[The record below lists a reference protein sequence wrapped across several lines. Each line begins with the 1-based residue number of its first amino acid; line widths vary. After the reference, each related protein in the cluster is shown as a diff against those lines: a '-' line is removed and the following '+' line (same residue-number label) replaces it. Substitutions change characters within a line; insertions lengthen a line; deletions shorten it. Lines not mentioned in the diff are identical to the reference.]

1 MNIRLSASVKILLI
15 SIIMI
20 GMGSCT
26 DKKDNDLQ
34 PEEFKRLHEKQLI
47 ESELLQREMTY
58 AVLLPPEYET
68 SPEATFPVVYLLHG
82 YGDNETA
89 WYRGG
94 NIMQYIDMYRS
105 AFNIPAIYVMPEGYN
120 NYWVNRYNGSF
131 NLMDY
136 MVTELVPEID
146 RLYRTQKHPQS
157 RAVMGYSM
165 GGYGALILAAR
176 HPETFHTAIVL
187 SMSFRTNEQY
197 LAEPSNVFDSQWG
210 SVFGG
215 IGTSGSARLTAHFRV
230 HSPFHFFSLYNIS
243 QSGQNYFID
252 CGDDEE
258 TLSITSNELHAL
270 LREKG
275 VKHEYRMRNGS
286 HNWDYWH
293 KSLPEA
299 FTYLSSAFRN
309 IPYPDEGS
317 YVEGTDA
324 YADTLI
330 TLAGNQAEISF
341 SVFLPP
347 TYTTFNNYPVVY
359 IIHDSTLLEQQGS
372 RRITWINSGRQ
383 NTGNKDNRQ
392 ETGSNSGWQKSGN
405 GSLMGS
411 AHNGNL
417 FGIFSLNMEK
427 NRLPQSIIV
436 EIPYGKY
443 PLDASVLQSII
454 GSIKEN
460 FSTYTEGKYA
470 VLVGNNEAGTITAQ
484 LASAMP
490 DRFNACLLFDASIPE
505 AALTFDPSVAW
516 YLDITDEGLHYQE
529 YNSLYKDLRSQ
540 GIPHELRV
548 RQGLPTYDSF
558 IGGLDEACIFLNSQ
572 LKK

>member
-1 MNIRLSASVKILLI
+1 MRMKLQVSIKLLLI

-26 DKKDNDLQ
+26 DDKDIDLQ
-34 PEEFKRLHEKQLI
+34 PEQFKRLHEKQLLK
-47 ESELLQREMTY
+47 SGLLQRDMTY

-68 SPEATFPVVYLLHG
+68 SAETSFPVVYLLHG

-89 WYRGG
+89 WYKGG

-105 AFNIPAIYVMPEGYN
+105 VFNVPAIYVMPEGFN
-120 NYWVNRYNGSF
+120 NYWVNRYNGRF

-146 RLYRTQKHPQS
+146 HLYRTVKHPEA

-165 GGYGALILAAR
+165 GGYGALVLTAQ
-176 HPETFHTAIVL
+176 HPETFNTAIVL
-187 SMSFRTNEQY
+187 SMSFRTDEQY
-197 LAEPSNVFDSQWG
+197 LNEPSSVFDSQWG

-215 IGTSGSARLTAHFRV
+215 IGTSGSARLTDHFRDL
-230 HSPFHFFSLYNIS
+230 SPFHFFNNPSDPSL
-243 QSGQNYFID
+243 SGQNYFID

-258 TLSITSNELHAL
+258 TLSVTANELHAL
-270 LREKG
+270 LREKS

-299 FTYLSSAFRN
+299 FSYLSSAFRN

-317 YVEGTDA
+317 FVTGTA
-324 YADTLI
+324 VYADTII
-330 TLAGNQAEISF
+330 TLPGNQADVSF

-347 TYTTFNNYPVVY
+347 AYTDSKDYPVIY
-359 IIHDSTLLEQQGS
+359 IVHDSSMPEQQGANLHQGGVGNIQES
-372 RRITWINSGRQ
+372 
-383 NTGNKDNRQ
+383 GNKANMRNI
-392 ETGSNSGWQKSGN
+392 GS
-405 GSLMGS
+405 
-411 AHNGNL
+411 NGNL

-443 PLDASVLQSII
+443 PLDAAVLQSVIE
-454 GSIKEN
+454 SVKEN
-460 FSTYTEGKYA
+460 FSTYTDGKYA
-470 VLVGNNEAGTITAQ
+470 VLAGNNEAGATTAQ
-484 LASAMP
+484 LACLLP
-490 DRFNACLLFDASIPE
+490 GQFNACLLFDASLPE
-505 AALTFDPSVAW
+505 TALAYNTEVAW
-516 YLDITDEGLHYQE
+516 YLDITDEGQHYKE
-529 YNSLYKDLRSQ
+529 YNTMYSDLRIQ

-548 RQGLPTYDSF
+548 RQGLPVYDSF
-558 IGGLDEACIFLNSQ
+558 IAGIDDACIFLNSQ
-572 LKK
+572 LKR